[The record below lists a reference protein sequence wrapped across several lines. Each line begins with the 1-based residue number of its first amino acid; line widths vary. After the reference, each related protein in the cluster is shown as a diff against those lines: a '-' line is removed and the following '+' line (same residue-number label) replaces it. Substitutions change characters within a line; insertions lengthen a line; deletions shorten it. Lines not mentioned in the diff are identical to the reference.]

1 MRLFK
6 NKNRVMVEH
15 LTIELNRVQN
25 NYYKEKALNEN
36 LSDVITDMTNCI
48 KQLKTTLKSTSKEV
62 TETNKTIEEQKTEI
76 MLLKKEIFA
85 KEQLIEIKE
94 NQRRKSAGKVGD
106 LTKKIQKLQNEKEG
120 QNESIKSLNRD
131 NVNLKGLV
139 KANKD
144 ARNYL
149 KGKAERE

>member
-1 MRLFK
+1 MGLFK

-25 NYYKEKALNEN
+25 NYYKEKALNDD
-36 LSDVITDMTNCI
+36 LSNIVADMTNCI
-48 KQLKTTLKSTSKEV
+48 EKLKTTLKSTSNEV
-62 TETNKTIEEQKTEI
+62 TETNKVIEEQKTEI
-76 MLLKKEIFA
+76 MLLKKEILK

-94 NQRRKSAGKVGD
+94 NQRRKSAGKIGD
-106 LTKKIQKLQNEKEG
+106 LTKKIQKLQDEKEG
-120 QNESIKSLNRD
+120 QNEIIKSLNRD

-139 KANKD
+139 KANKS
-144 ARNYL
+144 AISYL